1 MLTGEGEMTTPM
13 GGDDMAV
20 DPTMEPT
27 VDQDDAAIPAGD
39 DDFAAAEPAA
49 GGDEV
54 AGRETRESVDPR
66 KLATTLASKKK

>member
-1 MLTGEGEMTTPM
+1 VAEAFGCRPCCPRS
-13 GGDDMAV
+13 GGCRYCH
-20 DPTMEPT
+20 
-27 VDQDDAAIPAGD
+27 DAAIPAGD